1 MTNTVKRK
9 IIFLYKNRIMTIRE
23 LARENNLSY
32 EEVRKVI
39 RDEGFSNG
47 KVRISG

>member
-1 MTNTVKRK
+1 MTDVLKRK
-9 IIFLYKNRIMTIRE
+9 IIFLYKDRIKTIRE
-23 LARENNLSY
+23 LARDNNLGY

-39 RDEGFSNG
+39 RDAGFSNG